1 LHPSKTLPELRIND
15 ERLVADFKEL
25 QFIGGTENGGSSRVA
40 LSPEDLTARDW
51 FANRIE
57 DAGLELRDDDAGNLS
72 GVYLSQ
78 QPHARTLLV
87 GSHLDSVPN
96 GGHYDGVIG
105 VLSAL
110 ECVRTL
116 REAQVDLPLHVEAIN
131 FTDDE
136 GNYQPM
142 FGCRALS
149 GLISPAAL
157 SDLEMDNGPFRAAM
171 LRAGMMPSRA
181 HYARR
186 RPQDLAGYLEVH
198 IEQGVRLERAG
209 KPIGVVQGIV
219 GRTNYEFTFIGE
231 AGHSGTTDMYKR
243 RDAMRGAALFIVRA
257 HDLVREKYGD
267 GVFNCGAVEV
277 YPGGFNVIPREARLA
292 IEVRHINE
300 MLLNEME
307 TAIISLA
314 RECATSFRLEVMP
327 RLLTHYTAAAM
338 HPQAT
343 TAFRA
348 ACELLGV
355 KTLDLYSYSGHSAQF
370 LSTITPCGMVFIPSV
385 GGVSHNHN
393 EFSRWEDVVTGA
405 NVLLQAILHYALP
418 EESEALKNAPS
429 SHQNSL

>member
-1 LHPSKTLPELRIND
+1 MHPSKTLPELRIND

-40 LSPEDLTARDW
+40 LSPEDLAARDW

-243 RDAMRGAALFIVRA
+243 RDALRGAALFITRA
-257 HDLVREKYGD
+257 HDLIRERFGD
-267 GVFNCGAVEV
+267 GIFNCGDIQVK
-277 YPGGFNVIPREARLA
+277 PGVFNVIPAEARLVV
-292 IEVRHINE
+292 ELRHVDERI
-300 MLLNEME
+300 MAEME
-307 TAIISLA
+307 REITAIAQQCAASTGLDTPPTVATVTHMPAAQMTDGTIRAFEDACDELGCTHRRLISYA
-314 RECATSFRLEVMP
+314 
-327 RLLTHYTAAAM
+327 
-338 HPQAT
+338 
-343 TAFRA
+343 
-348 ACELLGV
+348 
-355 KTLDLYSYSGHSAQF
+355 GHSAQI
-370 LSTITPCGMVFIPSV
+370 LSQMIPCGMIFIPSV
-385 GGVSHNHN
+385 GGISHHPS
-393 EFSRWEDVVTGA
+393 EFSEWDVVIAGA
-405 NVLLQAILHYALP
+405 NVLLRTVIRTAL
-418 EESEALKNAPS
+418 A
-429 SHQNSL
+429 